1 MNRPQVHT
9 ALNDLLMTELGAALR
24 EFERDGEIRAMI
36 IAGNENAF
44 AAGADIGELQHKT
57 FAEAYLNDFVTAN
70 WEEVG
75 RCRKPIIAAVAGLAL
90 GGGCELAMMCD

>member
-1 MNRPQVHT
+1 MHN

-24 EFERDGEIRAMI
+24 EFERDGEIRAI
-36 IAGNENAF
+36 VIAGNEKAF

-57 FAEAYLNDFVTAN
+57 FAEVYLEDFVTAN

-75 RCRKPIIAAVAGLAL
+75 AVA
-90 GGGCELAMMCD
+90 DR